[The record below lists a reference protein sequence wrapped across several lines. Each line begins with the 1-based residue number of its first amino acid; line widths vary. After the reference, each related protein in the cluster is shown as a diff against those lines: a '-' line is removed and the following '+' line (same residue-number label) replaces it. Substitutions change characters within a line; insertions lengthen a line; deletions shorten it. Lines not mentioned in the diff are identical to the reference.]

1 MDVIVSVL
9 GTGILTGSWAKYT
22 LEDGTSLCATTP
34 IAPILAHVVM
44 NETANSHEP
53 PYLVLVVP
61 HSLITENL
69 AWDVLER
76 DGGGINVTRLSR
88 EMDRLCKKIIEAFV
102 EDNGSAILDWEHGE
116 LDASLRDRLLSA
128 FATYSSCAR
137 ENMEDC
143 RIKLASVQAIGSFP
157 LLREEGTTTNERAYA
172 YLTFR
177 GSVLDPFVKVY
188 TALKEITRGGG
199 KGEMTIHFDV
209 SSGMNIVTVSAL
221 LGAKAFTMVHDAE
234 LKVYNSDPFKREIT
248 DRCGRE
254 KWGQN
259 VELIPGSRVPLG
271 VTGVDELML
280 TFRLMEDII
289 SLLGKGW
296 WALDPEEKERILE
309 DVRDELGSLYGGT
322 EDSGV
327 DEIVERIRKLLIAL
341 RRISCG
347 LSETLVPYVHSGLK
361 DLDELKGEV
370 YGDGGPYKR
379 IRETLR
385 GEIRGISSGSCG
397 VQVSA
402 DGTVL
407 HYNRVTGPTFVLLDA
422 VSYVLSRFYSKRGFP
437 GKDFGFEARGPFDSA
452 VLGGRGELTPGFLAG
467 LMTFY
472 FWERMYTNL
481 AFILKELD
489 FNEEKTRKL
498 YDLLEGGINIPDSGE
513 YSEMVDLVREKFE
526 EYVEKKFLRSKDGG
540 MSLSEFMDRR
550 ENCLKSNLKVSA
562 LRSQYSGGDLG
573 LYRLYYI
580 SKALYDLRRNLETDE
595 GRGLLDIILNAEVKP
610 DLGGARLGVLLEELL
625 ANFMGRSDCRGFTS
639 WVGDVRNAGELIQM
653 HLSRDDKYENL
664 IKLINWKRFDTFL
677 KALAIRWNED
687 APKLVGKSDIVA
699 LLRNLVAHIG
709 LTNFTVTDITLIP
722 RRRVDGSNQDKA
734 EVVVFYDEA
743 LFRKLEHLSEIG
755 GQGSL
760 CDVR

>member
-361 DLDELKGEV
+361 DLDELKGEI

-580 SKALYDLRRNLETDE
+580 SKALYDLRRNLKTDE
-595 GRGLLDIILNAEVKP
+595 DRKLLDIILNAEVKL

-722 RRRVDGSNQDKA
+722 KRMGDGSDQDKA

>member
-234 LKVYNSDPFKREIT
+234 LRVYNSDPFKREIT

-296 WALDPEEKERILE
+296 WALDPEEIERILE

-407 HYNRVTGPTFVLLDA
+407 HYNRMTGPTFVLLDA

-489 FNEEKTRKL
+489 FSEEETRKL

-513 YSEMVDLVREKFE
+513 YSEMVDLVREKFK

-550 ENCLKSNLKVSA
+550 ENCLKGNLKVSA
-562 LRSQYSGGDLG
+562 LRSQHSGGDLG

-580 SKALYDLRRNLETDE
+580 SKALYDLRSNLKTDE
-595 GRGLLDIILNAEVKP
+595 GRGLLDIILNAEVKA

-625 ANFMGRSDCRGFTS
+625 TNFMGRSDCQGFTS
-639 WVGDVRNAGELIQM
+639 RIGDVRNAGKLIQM
-653 HLSRDDKYENL
+653 HLSRGDRYENL
-664 IKLINWKRFDTFL
+664 IKLINWKRFDTFM

-722 RRRVDGSNQDKA
+722 RRMGDGSDQDKA